1 MRGALTAAG
10 LAVAVG
16 DLWLVVICWN
26 SRSVLAGFLGAT
38 GIPIVLLAV
47 VAGLAEN
54 HREVVL
60 LVAAIMLVVG
70 IGLYGVG
77 QSIQRLLDREPDDDG

>member
-16 DLWLVVICWN
+16 DLWLVVICWR

-38 GIPIVLLAV
+38 GIPIVLFALAGP
-47 VAGLAEN
+47 ARE
-54 HREVVL
+54 HRDAAVL
-60 LVAAIMLVVG
+60 IAAITLVVG
-70 IGLYGVG
+70 IGLYGLG
-77 QSIQRLLDREPDDDG
+77 QSIQRLLDREPDDEA